1 MKSALFS
8 QEAGSWQVAGRAAH
22 PVSMD
27 SSGNKL
33 VFEVPS
39 ASNEWFVWGSCVGGG
54 KTPVCPNVLQIL
66 S

>member
-22 PVSMD
+22 PVSID

-39 ASNEWFVWGSCVGGG
+39 ASNEWFVWG
-54 KTPVCPNVLQIL
+54 
-66 S
+66 